1 MGELSLGTLQQSTF
15 GIEAAL
21 DGVCLT
27 LALRGSGDM
36 EAIEPLGEY
45 LEKASLETRRLDIE
59 RVVFDFRELA
69 FMNSS
74 CFKAFVTFIERS
86 KEAPKPVAIVFR
98 TDPQHHWQRRSLEAL
113 RRLAMG
119 LVTIES

>member
-1 MGELSLGTLQQSTF
+1 MGELSLGTLDQSTF
-15 GIEAAL
+15 GIEAGL
-21 DGVCLT
+21 EGLCLT
-27 LALRGSGDM
+27 LALRGSGDL
-36 EAIEPLGEY
+36 EAIEPLGDY
-45 LEKASLETRRLDIE
+45 LEKASGEARRLGIE

-86 KEAPKPVAIVFR
+86 KEAKTLNIVFR
-98 TDPQHHWQRRSLEAL
+98 TDPRHHWQRRSLEAL

>member
-1 MGELSLGTLQQSTF
+1 MGELSLGTVDQTSF
-15 GIEAAL
+15 GIGANL
-21 DGVCLT
+21 DGRSLT
-27 LALRGSGDM
+27 LSLRGSSDL

-45 LEKASLETRRLDIE
+45 LEKASGEARRLGIE

-86 KEAPKPVAIVFR
+86 KEAKSLAIVFR
-98 TDPQHHWQRRSLEAL
+98 TDPRHHWQRRSLEAL